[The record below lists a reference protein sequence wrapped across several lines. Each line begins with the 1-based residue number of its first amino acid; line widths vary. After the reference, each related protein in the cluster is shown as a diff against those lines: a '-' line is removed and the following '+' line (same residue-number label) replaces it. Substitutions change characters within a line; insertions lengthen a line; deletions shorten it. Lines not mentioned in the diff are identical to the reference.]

1 MLQEA
6 SAPHILIRGPG
17 KKLYLVYNIAYS
29 DLVIFNL
36 DIHSLVEKS
45 VPVTSRLVYPI
56 LNLHKLK
63 FFLNP
68 FLSLLA
74 FLYRIVALTFVHL
87 LVNLMK

>member
-17 KKLYLVYNIAYS
+17 EKLYLVYNIAYS

-45 VPVTSRLVYPI
+45 VPVTSSLVYPI
-56 LNLHKLK
+56 
-63 FFLNP
+63 
-68 FLSLLA
+68 
-74 FLYRIVALTFVHL
+74 
-87 LVNLMK
+87 